1 MHLLVLSVRS
11 VPLAQAQEAYAIS
24 LSGES
29 DAAGLPLASDD
40 AMVERMM
47 TYLYQ

>member
-1 MHLLVLSVRS
+1 MHALVLSVRS

-24 LSGES
+24 LSGET
-29 DAAGLPLASDD
+29 DADGHALASDD

-47 TYLYQ
+47 AYLYQ